1 MAKKEKIC
9 KKYNSVGDC
18 LEYVE
23 VGDATV
29 IKFTEEAK
37 ECDPE
42 KFEEWKKK
50 IAENKIKTLD

>member
-1 MAKKEKIC
+1 MVEKRC

-23 VGDATV
+23 VGDATI
-29 IKFTEEAK
+29 IKFKEEAK
-37 ECDPE
+37 ECDPK

-50 IAENKIKTLD
+50 IAENKIKTMD